1 MILAILQARASSTR
15 LPGKVLK
22 PILGRPMLA
31 RQIERVC
38 RARRI
43 DRLVVATSTDASDD
57 AVAALCH
64 HIGVARFRGSL
75 DDVLDRFYKAA
86 VPYSPAHVVRLTGD
100 CPLADP
106 QLIDRLIAFHLD
118 GGFDYS
124 SNALEPSY
132 ADGLDAEIMTFGA
145 LGEAWHEARLASERE
160 HVTPFIHKRP
170 ERYRIGSM
178 SGDRD
183 LSALRWCV
191 DEPEDLE
198 VVRSIYGA
206 LYPAN
211 PNFTTA
217 DILDYLSR
225 HGDVAGH
232 NAGLVR
238 NQGYAASL
246 VDDKLAAAAKG

>member
-1 MILAILQARASSTR
+1 MILAILQARTSSTR
-15 LPGKVLK
+15 LPGKVLM
-22 PILGRPMLA
+22 PILGQPMLA
-31 RQIERVC
+31 RQIERVR

-43 DRLVVATSTDASDD
+43 DRLVVATSSEASDD

-64 HIGVARFRGSL
+64 QLGVARFRGSL

-86 VPYSPAHVVRLTGD
+86 APYRPAHVVRLTGD

-106 QLIDRLIAFHLD
+106 HLIDRLIGFHLD

-124 SNALEPSY
+124 SNSLERTYPR
-132 ADGLDAEIMTFGA
+132 GLDAEIMNLAT
-145 LGEAWHEARLASERE
+145 LGEAWHEARLAPERE
-160 HVTPFIHKRP
+160 HVTPFIYRHP
-170 ERYRIGSM
+170 ERYRLGSLT
-178 SGDRD
+178 GDRD

-191 DEPEDLE
+191 DEPEDME
-198 VVRSIYGA
+198 VARSIYGA

-225 HGDVAGH
+225 HRDVAGH
-232 NAGLVR
+232 NAAIAR
-238 NQGYAASL
+238 DQ
-246 VDDKLAAAAKG
+246 DDAGNLFDFKVSAAAKG